1 MDIGRHGIIVVGARI
16 HWPAGRRRQL
26 SGIKPEE
33 RIELV
38 GRHFERQGQKL
49 HHQGTKG
56 TKFHQDDR
64 RKCRASKKLTCRS
77 RGDLGDLVFRIFY

>member
-26 SGIKPEE
+26 SGIKPEK

-56 TKFHQDDR
+56 TKFHQEN
-64 RKCRASKKLTCRS
+64 KMLTWCPL
-77 RGDLGDLVFRIFY
+77 GDLGDLVVRIFH